1 MTFDRRHMNALAET
15 IRAALAGKRST
26 LEVARKVFRA
36 DSVEVARCVAMVEG
50 METMAWEIA
59 ATLERSNPRF
69 DRGKFAS
76 AAGLTV

>member
-1 MTFDRRHMNALAET
+1 MNALAET
-15 IRAALAGKRST
+15 IRAALAAEDSAF
-26 LEVARKVFRA
+26 LARRDTANGADRFRTNP
-36 DSVEVARCVAMVEG
+36 VRNG
-50 METMAWEIA
+50 METLAWEIA